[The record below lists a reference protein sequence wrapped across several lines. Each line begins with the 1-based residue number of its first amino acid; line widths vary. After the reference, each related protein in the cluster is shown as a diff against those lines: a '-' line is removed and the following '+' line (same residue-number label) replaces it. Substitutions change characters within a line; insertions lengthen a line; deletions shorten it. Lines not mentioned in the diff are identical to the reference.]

1 MKDILIWLIRFYQKI
16 PGSWHNCC
24 RHIPT
29 CSNYGILAI
38 KRYGAIKGSILTIL
52 RILKCNPWGSFG
64 YDPVPE
70 LRSKK

>member
-1 MKDILIWLIRFYQKI
+1 MKRILILLIKIYQNI
-16 PGSWHNCC
+16 PGSWHGYC

-38 KRYGAIKGSILTIL
+38 ERYGAFRGSILTII
-52 RILKCNPWGSFG
+52 RILKCNPLGSFG

-70 LRSKK
+70 VRSKR